1 MWVSLGA
8 QAENTKITTLPG
20 NHQFIQFTCNTY
32 YHFHK
37 KAIILTQIDMFC
49 LNIKVKS
56 KTFFW
61 MWQFSGLD
69 FQFKFSG
76 SLNLGEWFLYSVSL
90 PPGQH
95 GTIQFGITESVGPR
109 KWAHSV
115 FTFSLFNSSQALFAE
130 QHAHKLLP
138 TTLLFILTNWQY
150 PRNTLWVV
158 KRVFE
163 IEGIPFLVML
173 PPAWQCSGSVTV
185 SHVWSHQAAGTIWA
199 QTSDHRWSFN

>member
-1 MWVSLGA
+1 
-8 QAENTKITTLPG
+8 
-20 NHQFIQFTCNTY
+20 
-32 YHFHK
+32 
-37 KAIILTQIDMFC
+37 
-49 LNIKVKS
+49 
-56 KTFFW
+56 

-138 TTLLFILTNWQY
+138 TTLLFIMTNWQY
-150 PRNTLWVV
+150 PRNTLRVV
-158 KRVFE
+158 RRVFE

-173 PPAWQCSGSVTV
+173 PPAWQWQCNSISCVEPPGSWDHMGPDLRPPVIIQLAWV
-185 SHVWSHQAAGTIWA
+185 SNHNRGRKMRGLHSSPEI
-199 QTSDHRWSFN
+199 DHGNW